1 MSLTQRERSVT
12 ALAGGV
18 GGAKLAQGLADVV
31 PPSSL
36 SIVVNTADDFDLW
49 GLRICPDLDT
59 VMYTL
64 AGLANPATGW
74 GIAGDSSATLDAI
87 ARYGEAPW
95 FQLGDQDF
103 ATHIL
108 RSEALR
114 SGATLTEVTGKL
126 SHNLGVASS
135 ILPMTDDIVS
145 TMIRTPETVLAFQ
158 DYFVRRRQVDTVTGV
173 TFAGIENASM
183 SAVALAAIDSA
194 GVIVFCP
201 SNPLVSIGPILS
213 LPGVRDRVRKA
224 PGLRVGVSPIIG
236 GKAIKGPADR
246 MLESLGHESSAY
258 GVAHLYADL
267 LDVFVIDTRDE
278 FDRARIEDLGMRVVV
293 TDAVMGDRGDR
304 ARLAGEVLDAAGM
317 AREAVS

>member
-18 GGAKLAQGLADVV
+18 GGAKLAQGLADIL

-36 SIVVNTADDFDLW
+36 SIIVNTADDFDLW

-64 AGLANPATGW
+64 AGLANPTTGW
-74 GIAGDSSATLDAI
+74 GIAGDSHATLDAI
-87 ARYGEAPW
+87 ARYGEVPW

-108 RSEALR
+108 RTEGLR
-114 SGATLTEVTGKL
+114 SGATLTEVIGKL
-126 SHNLGVASS
+126 SQSLGVTSS
-135 ILPMTDDIVS
+135 LLPMSDDVVS
-145 TMIRTPETVLAFQ
+145 TIIHTPETSLAFQ
-158 DYFVRRRQVDTVTGV
+158 EYFVRRQQVDTVTGV
-173 TFAGIENASM
+173 SFAGIDNASM
-183 SAVALAAIDSA
+183 SAAALAVIDEA

-201 SNPLVSIGPILS
+201 SNPLVSIGPILA
-213 LPGVRDRVRKA
+213 LPGVRDRVREA
-224 PGLRVGVSPIIG
+224 RGVRIGVSPIVG

-246 MLESLGHESSAY
+246 MLQSLGHESSAY
-258 GVAHLYADL
+258 GVARMYEDI
-267 LDVFVIDTRDE
+267 LDVFVIDVRDVS
-278 FDRARIEDLGMRVVV
+278 DRERIEALGMRVVV
-293 TDAVMGDRGDR
+293 TDAVMGDRSDR
-304 ARLAGEVLDAAGM
+304 ARLAGVVLDAAEL

>member
-18 GGAKLAQGLADVV
+18 GGAKLAQGLADVL

-74 GIAGDSSATLDAI
+74 GIAGDSHVALDAI

-108 RSEALR
+108 RTEGLR
-114 SGATLTEVTGKL
+114 SGATLTEVIGKL
-126 SHNLGVASS
+126 SRSLGVTTT
-135 ILPMTDDIVS
+135 ILPMSDDVVS
-145 TMIRTPETVLAFQ
+145 TIIHTPETSLAFQ
-158 DYFVRRRQVDTVTGV
+158 DYFVRRQQVDTVTGV
-173 TFAGIENASM
+173 SFAGIDNASM
-183 SAVALAAIDSA
+183 SAAALAALDSA

-201 SNPLVSIGPILS
+201 SNPLVSIGPILA
-213 LPGVRDRVRKA
+213 LPGVRDRLRET
-224 PGLRVGVSPIIG
+224 PGLRIGVSPIIG
-236 GKAIKGPADR
+236 GKALKGPADR
-246 MLESLGHESSAY
+246 MLQSLGYESSAY
-258 GVAHLYADL
+258 GVARMYEDL
-267 LDVFVIDTRDE
+267 LDVFVIDIRDASE
-278 FDRARIEDLGMRVVV
+278 RERIEALGMRVVV
-293 TDAVMGDRGDR
+293 TDAVMGDRDDR
-304 ARLAGEVLDAAGM
+304 ARLASEVLDAAGL